1 MLECNVIIRQGL
13 GLNMA
18 LMRESD
24 NQQAEWILLPTMSS
38 SINHIFQVLGPIPYK
53 YGRFY
58 TMHLDVRVRTDGNVF
73 IYISKVFIF
82 INSLNYSKMFQC
94 M

>member
-18 LMRESD
+18 LRCETD
-24 NQQAEWILLPTMSS
+24 NQQTERILLPTLSS

-58 TMHLDVRVRTDGNVF
+58 TMHLGVCVRTE
-73 IYISKVFIF
+73 
-82 INSLNYSKMFQC
+82 
-94 M
+94 